1 MYNQCS
7 SPHQYATMLMM
18 EGFFELKQIQEQFLD
33 MLKRER
39 FFSDHTL
46 KAYHDDLVQ
55 FNRFLAQ
62 EQLSLTAFKYIDAR
76 NYLQTL
82 YDLGLQRT
90 TVSRKISTLR
100 SFYAFWMT
108 QDHEIVNPF
117 VQLVHPKKERYLP
130 TFFYTEEMEALF
142 QTVMQDAHK
151 GLRDRVILEL
161 FYATGIRVSE
171 LVSLKTEDVDLEM
184 CWIKVLGKGGKER
197 IVPFGEFC
205 RQSIEQYLAEFAPI
219 QNVQHPYLITNLK
232 GQPIT
237 ERGVRYVL
245 NDIVKRTAGV
255 TSIHPHKLRHT
266 FATHLLNEG
275 ADLRTVQSLLGHVN
289 LSTTGRYTHV
299 TNQQLRNVYLQAHPR
314 AKKGE

>member
-1 MYNQCS
+1 
-7 SPHQYATMLMM
+7 MM

-82 YDLGLQRT
+82 YDMGLQRT

-142 QTVMQDAHK
+142 QTVMQDARK

>member
-7 SPHQYATMLMM
+7 SPHYYATMLMM

>member
-1 MYNQCS
+1 
-7 SPHQYATMLMM
+7 MM

-219 QNVQHPYLITNLK
+219 QNVQHPYLIANLK

>member
-1 MYNQCS
+1 MQFPSSLCYN
-7 SPHQYATMLMM
+7 AND
-18 EGFFELKQIQEQFLD
+18 GGVFELKQIQEQFLD

-82 YDLGLQRT
+82 YDMGLQRT

-314 AKKGE
+314 AKKESNHT

>member
-1 MYNQCS
+1 M
-7 SPHQYATMLMM
+7 
-18 EGFFELKQIQEQFLD
+18 KQIQEQFLD

-62 EQLSLTAFKYIDAR
+62 EQLALTAFKYMDAR

-82 YDLGLQRT
+82 YDMGLQRT

-108 QDHEIVNPF
+108 QDPEIVNPF

-142 QTVMQDAHK
+142 QTVMQDVHK

>member
-1 MYNQCS
+1 
-7 SPHQYATMLMM
+7 MM

-33 MLKRER
+33 MLKKER

>member
-1 MYNQCS
+1 
-7 SPHQYATMLMM
+7 MM

-130 TFFYTEEMEALF
+130 TFFYIEEMEALF

>member
-1 MYNQCS
+1 M
-7 SPHQYATMLMM
+7 
-18 EGFFELKQIQEQFLD
+18 KQIQEQFLD

-117 VQLVHPKKERYLP
+117 VQLVHPKKEQYLP

>member
-1 MYNQCS
+1 MFRYVKKG
-7 SPHQYATMLMM
+7 T
-18 EGFFELKQIQEQFLD
+18 
-33 MLKRER
+33 

-108 QDHEIVNPF
+108 QDDEIVNPF

-151 GLRDRVILEL
+151 GLSDRVILEL

>member
-1 MYNQCS
+1 M
-7 SPHQYATMLMM
+7 
-18 EGFFELKQIQEQFLD
+18 KQIQEQFLD

-62 EQLSLTAFKYIDAR
+62 EQLSLTAFKYMDAR

-82 YDLGLQRT
+82 YDMGLQRT

-142 QTVMQDAHK
+142 QTVMQDGHK

>member
-1 MYNQCS
+1 
-7 SPHQYATMLMM
+7 MM

-82 YDLGLQRT
+82 YDMGLQRT

-130 TFFYTEEMEALF
+130 TFFYIEEMEALF

>member
-1 MYNQCS
+1 MQFPSSLCYN
-7 SPHQYATMLMM
+7 AND
-18 EGFFELKQIQEQFLD
+18 GGVFELKQIQEQFLD

-62 EQLSLTAFKYIDAR
+62 EQLSLTAFKYMDAR

-82 YDLGLQRT
+82 YDMGLQRT

-142 QTVMQDAHK
+142 QTVMQDGHK

-289 LSTTGRYTHV
+289 LSTIGRYTHV

>member
-1 MYNQCS
+1 
-7 SPHQYATMLMM
+7 MM

-197 IVPFGEFC
+197 IIPFGEFC

>member
-1 MYNQCS
+1 
-7 SPHQYATMLMM
+7 MM

-82 YDLGLQRT
+82 YDMGLQRT

-171 LVSLKTEDVDLEM
+171 FVSLKTEDVDLEM

>member
-1 MYNQCS
+1 MQFPSSLCYN
-7 SPHQYATMLMM
+7 AND
-18 EGFFELKQIQEQFLD
+18 GGVFELKQIQEQFLD

-62 EQLSLTAFKYIDAR
+62 EQLSLTAFKYMDAR

-82 YDLGLQRT
+82 YDMGLQRT

-205 RQSIEQYLAEFAPI
+205 RQSIEQYLTEFAPI

>member
-1 MYNQCS
+1 M
-7 SPHQYATMLMM
+7 
-18 EGFFELKQIQEQFLD
+18 KQIQEKFLD

-62 EQLSLTAFKYIDAR
+62 EQLSLTAFKYMDAR

-82 YDLGLQRT
+82 YDMGLQRT

-117 VQLVHPKKERYLP
+117 VQLVHPKKKRYLP
-130 TFFYTEEMEALF
+130 TFFYTEEMETLF

>member
-1 MYNQCS
+1 
-7 SPHQYATMLMM
+7 MM

-82 YDLGLQRT
+82 YDMGLQRT

-314 AKKGE
+314 AEKGE

>member
-1 MYNQCS
+1 M
-7 SPHQYATMLMM
+7 
-18 EGFFELKQIQEQFLD
+18 KQIQEQFLD

-82 YDLGLQRT
+82 YDMGLQRT

-117 VQLVHPKKERYLP
+117 VQLVHPKKERYLS

>member
-1 MYNQCS
+1 M
-7 SPHQYATMLMM
+7 
-18 EGFFELKQIQEQFLD
+18 KQIQEQFLE

-62 EQLSLTAFKYIDAR
+62 EQLELTDFKYLDAR

-82 YDLGLQRT
+82 YDMGLQRT

-171 LVSLKTEDVDLEM
+171 LVSLKVEDVDLEM

-205 RQSIEQYLAEFAPI
+205 RQSIEQYLAEFTPI

-299 TNQQLRNVYLQAHPR
+299 TNQQLRNVYLKAHPR

>member
-1 MYNQCS
+1 M
-7 SPHQYATMLMM
+7 
-18 EGFFELKQIQEQFLD
+18 KQIQEQFLD

-82 YDLGLQRT
+82 YDMGLQRT

-205 RQSIEQYLAEFAPI
+205 RQSIEQYLAEFALI

>member
-1 MYNQCS
+1 M
-7 SPHQYATMLMM
+7 
-18 EGFFELKQIQEQFLD
+18 KQIQEQFLD

-205 RQSIEQYLAEFAPI
+205 KQSIEQYLAEFALI

>member
-1 MYNQCS
+1 M
-7 SPHQYATMLMM
+7 
-18 EGFFELKQIQEQFLD
+18 KQIQEQFLD

-100 SFYAFWMT
+100 SFYAFRMT

>member
-1 MYNQCS
+1 M
-7 SPHQYATMLMM
+7 
-18 EGFFELKQIQEQFLD
+18 KQIQEQFLD

-82 YDLGLQRT
+82 YDMGLQRT

-100 SFYAFWMT
+100 SFYAFWMM
-108 QDHEIVNPF
+108 QDNEIVNPF

>member
-1 MYNQCS
+1 
-7 SPHQYATMLMM
+7 MM

-82 YDLGLQRT
+82 YDLGFQRT

-108 QDHEIVNPF
+108 QDDEIVNPF

>member
-7 SPHQYATMLMM
+7 SPHHNATMLMM

-108 QDHEIVNPF
+108 QDNEIVNPF

>member
-1 MYNQCS
+1 M
-7 SPHQYATMLMM
+7 
-18 EGFFELKQIQEQFLD
+18 KQIQEQFLD

-76 NYLQTL
+76 SYLQTL

>member
-1 MYNQCS
+1 M
-7 SPHQYATMLMM
+7 
-18 EGFFELKQIQEQFLD
+18 KQIQEQFLD

-205 RQSIEQYLAEFAPI
+205 RQSIEQYLAEFTPI